1 MERREIFAGNW
12 KMYTTHAEALEL
24 ARGIISGLGEAGKR
38 EVVLFPPSIHLRD
51 VAEVCKGTPVSVG
64 AQNMHFEKEGAFTGE
79 ISPAMVKDSG
89 VRTILIGHS
98 ERRHVFG
105 ESDEMVNKK
114 VRAALESALEP
125 MVCVGELLEE
135 REAGRGESVVR
146 TQVEKAFAGIS
157 AAHMKSV
164 VIAYEPVWAIGTG
177 KVATPEIAEAMH
189 AVIREVLARIHP
201 AEVADAMPVLYGG
214 SVKPDNIAGLYRM
227 KDIDG
232 VLVGGASLKTASF
245 LDIVHVK

>member
-12 KMYTTHAEALEL
+12 KMYTTHTEALDL
-24 ARGIISGLGEAGKR
+24 ARGIIGGLGEAGKR
-38 EVVLFPPSIHLRD
+38 EVVLFPPSVHLRE
-51 VAEVCKGTPVSVG
+51 VAGLCAGTPVRAG
-64 AQNMHFEKEGAFTGE
+64 AQNMYFEKEGAFTGE

-89 VRTILIGHS
+89 ARTILIGHS

-105 ESDEMVNKK
+105 ETDELVNKK
-114 VRAALESALEP
+114 VRAALEWGLEP
-125 MVCVGELLEE
+125 MVCVGELLED

-146 TQVEKAFAGIS
+146 AQVEKAFAGIS
-157 AAHMKSV
+157 AAQMKSI

-177 KVATPEIAEAMH
+177 KVATPEMAEAMH
-189 AVIREVLARIHP
+189 AVIREVLAGGHP
-201 AEVADAMPVLYGG
+201 AGIADAMPVLYGG

-227 KDIDG
+227 KNIDG